1 MNHREIAFFNQAA
14 LEAGCKL
21 IASMNSGQADAL
33 IKTFNLIN
41 PFYQTI
47 VMINSEIVIPIS
59 DTTILH
65 TNVTNL
71 IDSNINMSFSF
82 DKNLI
87 SELKH
92 LKANS
97 DVLILDDPKKTGGY
111 CITNGK
117 VFVELT
123 KTNFIKPPVVPDL
136 SEEHVNSIVENYD
149 SEEASTI
156 KNFCNS
162 NLLDCKKS
170 EYVDI
175 GIFKNQL
182 GFIRR
187 QDCKKYYLG
196 EFSGFEYEKMQ
207 PNFLLRSYSFLPIL
221 GDSVSFGVFQFK
233 HCKDMFCLKTIVARG
248 FNMVFNIYEKIN
260 LLEKR

>member
-65 TNVTNL
+65 TNATNL
-71 IDSNINMSFSF
+71 IGHNININALL
-82 DKNLI
+82 DKNFI
-87 SELKH
+87 SECKH
-92 LKANS
+92 IKSNS
-97 DVLILDDPKKTGGY
+97 DVLLLDNPKKTGGY

-117 VFVELT
+117 VFIELS
-123 KTNFIKPPVVPDL
+123 KTNFIKPPFVPDL
-136 SEEHVNSIVENYD
+136 SEENVNSIVENYD
-149 SEEASTI
+149 SEDASTV
-156 KNFCNS
+156 KNF
-162 NLLDCKKS
+162 CKKS

-187 QDCKKYYLG
+187 QDGKYYYLG
-196 EFSGFEYEKMQ
+196 KFSGFEYEKMQ